1 MYFFENIDAPS
12 IGWLQNRDLKNHRHK
27 IIVLMALNGKV
38 AINVK

>member
-1 MYFFENIDAPS
+1 MHLVLVGYKIAT
-12 IGWLQNRDLKNHRHK
+12 LKTTDIK